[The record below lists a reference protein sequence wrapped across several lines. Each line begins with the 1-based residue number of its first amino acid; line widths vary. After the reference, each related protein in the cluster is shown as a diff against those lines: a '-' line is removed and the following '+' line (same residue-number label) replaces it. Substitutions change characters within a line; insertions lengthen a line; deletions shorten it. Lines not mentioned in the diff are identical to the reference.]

1 MALAVFTPEMDTR
14 NSFPE
19 DCAPNLVTTV
29 VTDGETPGS
38 QAVRDSPRLPK
49 KMDLARDLAGRM
61 NSVSHCLGQFTWAPE
76 EMLSIKDEA
85 PKRPES
91 RGNSDWGYQAQG

>member
-1 MALAVFTPEMDTR
+1 MF
-14 NSFPE
+14 
-19 DCAPNLVTTV
+19 
-29 VTDGETPGS
+29 
-38 QAVRDSPRLPK
+38 PK
-49 KMDLARDLAGRM
+49 KMDLARALAGRM
-61 NSVSHCLGQFTWAPE
+61 NSGTLCLGTWAPE